1 MTAVAAPSGR
11 VVPSLRAIEPADA
24 EAACRM
30 ANLPGFRRG
39 TLRMPFESVELWR
52 KAIAD
57 VRPEHTWLVA
67 DVDGVVVGQG
77 SLFRRTRPRIA
88 HLGDVALGVHDGFTG
103 RGIGTAILTAL
114 LDLADNWHGLKRL
127 ELEVY
132 ADNDTAHRL
141 YLRHGFEVEGRRVKA
156 ALTDG
161 RYVDTVTMARLRF

>member
-1 MTAVAAPSGR
+1 
-11 VVPSLRAIEPADA
+11 
-24 EAACRM
+24 
-30 ANLPGFRRG
+30 
-39 TLRMPFESVELWR
+39 MP
-52 KAIAD
+52 
-57 VRPEHTWLVA
+57 WLM
-67 DVDGVVVGQG
+67 
-77 SLFRRTRPRIA
+77 
-88 HLGDVALGVHDGFTG
+88 ALGVHDGFTG

-114 LDLADNWHGLKRL
+114 LDLADNLHGLKRL